1 MICYSHLKEDI
12 FLPKGELY
20 MKTISQVAKLTGVS
34 VRTLQYYDEIGLLPH
49 SELTEA
55 GYRLYDD
62 GALQTLQQILFFKEL
77 GFQLKEIS
85 EILKKSDYDRILIFK
100 KQKELFLLKRNR
112 IDRLIQLLERLERGE
127 HCMSFKEFDLS
138 DYIKALE
145 SFKLSNTE
153 EIVKYW
159 GSIDNF
165 NMFIQKVTNDESYI
179 AKTAIQE
186 FGSIEKYVE
195 AMKQNMEHFSEFM
208 EQWYA
213 QIPEEML
220 STDLFTK
227 LASLKD
233 EDVSSNKVQNV
244 VHEIIDFAHRN
255 AAMDYVGSARNYCKT
270 IIETYSNNYLKNI
283 LDTKN
288 GSGYCDF
295 IVKAFRYY
303 LENNTLEKE

>member
-1 MICYSHLKEDI
+1 
-12 FLPKGELY
+12 

-34 VRTLQYYDEIGLLPH
+34 IRTLQYYDEIGLLSP

-62 GALQTLQQILFFKEL
+62 SALQRLQQILFFKEL

-85 EILKKSDYDRILIFK
+85 EILKKSDYDKTLIFK

-112 IDRLIQLLERLERGE
+112 IDKLIQLLERLERGE
-127 HCMSFKEFDLS
+127 QCMSFKEFDLS

-145 SFKLSNTE
+145 DFKFSNAE
-153 EIVKYW
+153 EIVKHW
-159 GSIDNF
+159 GSVDNF
-165 NMFIQKVTNDESYI
+165 NMFIQKVKDDESHM
-179 AKTAIQE
+179 AKIAIQE
-186 FGSIEKYVE
+186 FGSIENYTE
-195 AMKQNMEHFSEFM
+195 AMKQNLKHFSEFM

-220 STDLFTK
+220 RIDLFTK

-233 EDVSSNKVQNV
+233 KDVSSKEVQNTV
-244 VHEIIDFAHRN
+244 RQIIDFAHEN
-255 AAMDYVGSARNYCKT
+255 AAASYVGSANEYCKT
-270 IIETYSNNYLKNI
+270 VIENYSNDYLKTI

-303 LENNTLEKE
+303 LENNAPKNE

>member
-1 MICYSHLKEDI
+1 
-12 FLPKGELY
+12 

-34 VRTLQYYDEIGLLPH
+34 IRTLQYYDEIGLLSP

-62 GALQTLQQILFFKEL
+62 SALQRLQQILFFKEL

-85 EILKKSDYDRILIFK
+85 EILKKSDYDKTLIFK

-112 IDRLIQLLERLERGE
+112 IDKLIQLLERLERGE
-127 HCMSFKEFDLS
+127 QCMSFKEFDLS

-145 SFKLSNTE
+145 DFKFSNAE
-153 EIVKYW
+153 EIVKHW
-159 GSIDNF
+159 GSVDNF
-165 NMFIQKVTNDESYI
+165 NMFIQKVKDDESHM
-179 AKTAIQE
+179 AKIAIQE
-186 FGSIEKYVE
+186 FGSIENYTE
-195 AMKQNMEHFSEFM
+195 AMKQNLKHFSEFM

-220 STDLFTK
+220 RIDLFTK

-233 EDVSSNKVQNV
+233 KDVSSKEVQNTV
-244 VHEIIDFAHRN
+244 RQIIDFAHEN
-255 AAMDYVGSARNYCKT
+255 AAASYVGSANEYCKT
-270 IIETYSNNYLKNI
+270 VIENYSNDYLKTI

-303 LENNTLEKE
+303 LDNNVFKNE

>member
-1 MICYSHLKEDI
+1 
-12 FLPKGELY
+12 

-34 VRTLQYYDEIGLLPH
+34 IRTLQYYDEIGLLSP

-62 GALQTLQQILFFKEL
+62 SALQRLQQILFFKEL

-85 EILKKSDYDRILIFK
+85 EILKKSDYDKTLIFK

-112 IDRLIQLLERLERGE
+112 IDKLIQLLERLERGE
-127 HCMSFKEFDLS
+127 QCMSFKEFDLS

-145 SFKLSNTE
+145 DFKFSNAE
-153 EIVKYW
+153 EIIKHW
-159 GSIDNF
+159 GSVDNF
-165 NMFIQKVTNDESYI
+165 NMFIQKVKDDESHI
-179 AKTAIQE
+179 AKIAIQE
-186 FGSIEKYVE
+186 FGSIENYTE

-220 STDLFTK
+220 GIDLFTK

-233 EDVSSNKVQNV
+233 KDVSSKEVQNTV
-244 VHEIIDFAHRN
+244 QQIIDFAHEN
-255 AAMDYVGSARNYCKT
+255 AAVSYVGSANDYCKT
-270 IIETYSNNYLKNI
+270 VIENYSNDYLKTI
-283 LDTKN
+283 IDTKN
-288 GSGYCDF
+288 GSGYCHF
-295 IVKAFRYY
+295 IEKAFRYY
-303 LENNTLEKE
+303 LDNNVFKNE

>member
-1 MICYSHLKEDI
+1 
-12 FLPKGELY
+12 
-20 MKTISQVAKLTGVS
+20 MKTISQVAKLSGVS
-34 VRTLQYYDEIGLLPH
+34 IRTLQYYDEIGLLPH

-62 GALQTLQQILFFKEL
+62 SALQTLQQILFFKEL
-77 GFQLKEIS
+77 GFRLKEIR
-85 EILKKSDYDRILIFK
+85 EILKKSDYDKILIFK
-100 KQKELFLLKRNR
+100 KQKKLFLLKRNR

-145 SFKLSNTE
+145 NFKLSSTE

-159 GSIDNF
+159 GSVDNF
-165 NMFIQKVTNDESYI
+165 NMLIQKVTNDESCI
-179 AKTAIQE
+179 AKAAIHE
-186 FGSIEKYVE
+186 FGSIEKYTE
-195 AMKQNMEHFSEFM
+195 AMKRNMEHFSEFM

-213 QIPEEML
+213 QIPEEMHR
-220 STDLFTK
+220 TDLFAR

-233 EDVSSNKVQNV
+233 EDIGSKQVQNAV
-244 VHEIIDFAHRN
+244 REIVDFAHEN
-255 AAMDYVGSARNYCKT
+255 ATMDCVGSTDNYCKA
-270 IIETYSNNYLKNI
+270 IIATYSNDYLKAI

-295 IVKAFRYY
+295 IVEAFRYY
-303 LENNTLEKE
+303 LDNMFQKANS

>member
-1 MICYSHLKEDI
+1 
-12 FLPKGELY
+12 

-34 VRTLQYYDEIGLLPH
+34 IRTLQYYDEIGLLPP

-62 GALQTLQQILFFKEL
+62 SALQTLQQILFFKEL

-85 EILKKSDYDRILIFK
+85 EILKKSDYDKTLIFK

-112 IDRLIQLLERLERGE
+112 IDKLIQLLERLERGE
-127 HCMSFKEFDLS
+127 QCMSFKEFDLS

-145 SFKLSNTE
+145 DFKFSNAE
-153 EIVKYW
+153 EIVKHW
-159 GSIDNF
+159 GSVDNF
-165 NMFIQKVTNDESYI
+165 NMFIQKIKDDESHI
-179 AKTAIQE
+179 AKIAIQE
-186 FGSIEKYVE
+186 FGSIENYTE

-220 STDLFTK
+220 RTDLFMN

-233 EDVSSNKVQNV
+233 KDVSSKEVQNTV
-244 VHEIIDFAHRN
+244 RQIIDFAHEN
-255 AAMDYVGSARNYCKT
+255 AAASYVGSANDYCKT
-270 IIETYSNNYLKNI
+270 VIENYSNDYLKTI

-303 LENNTLEKE
+303 LENNAPKNE